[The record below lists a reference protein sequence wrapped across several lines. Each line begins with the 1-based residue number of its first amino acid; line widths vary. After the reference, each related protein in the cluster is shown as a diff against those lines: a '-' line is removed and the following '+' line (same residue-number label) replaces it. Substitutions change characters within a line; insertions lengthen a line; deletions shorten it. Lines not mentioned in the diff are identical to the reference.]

1 MTPMV
6 TAVVPPGSLD
16 AITKS
21 VPGDVGVFIV
31 TLVVV
36 WYVIKDIIAV
46 VRKNSLSDKDK
57 SDKEL
62 HRDILK
68 LLRDNS
74 TTLAVIRSEVE
85 SLRSKR

>member
-1 MTPMV
+1 MTPIATEIV
-6 TAVVPPGSLD
+6 SPGSLD
-16 AITKS
+16 AITDS
-21 VPGDVGVFIV
+21 IPGDVGVFVV

-46 VRKNSLSDKDK
+46 VRKTSSSNKPDD
-57 SDKEL
+57 EI

-74 TTLAVIRSEVE
+74 TTLAVIKSMLL
-85 SLRSKR
+85 SLRSK